1 MCKKCRER
9 TSIKVIASGW
19 GITLMMHVAIWC
31 LILFLMLDYIE
42 KDLTEICKFE
52 I

>member
-1 MCKKCRER
+1 
-9 TSIKVIASGW
+9 
-19 GITLMMHVAIWC
+19 MHVAIWC